1 MICRFSLSFNW
12 RASDDFANFIVIIH
26 YVFILE
32 MSESQEG
39 NLFVIY
45 DNES

>member
-1 MICRFSLSFNW
+1 MICRFSLSFHW
-12 RASDDFANFIVIIH
+12 RAWDDFANFIVIIH

-32 MSESQEG
+32 KSESQEG